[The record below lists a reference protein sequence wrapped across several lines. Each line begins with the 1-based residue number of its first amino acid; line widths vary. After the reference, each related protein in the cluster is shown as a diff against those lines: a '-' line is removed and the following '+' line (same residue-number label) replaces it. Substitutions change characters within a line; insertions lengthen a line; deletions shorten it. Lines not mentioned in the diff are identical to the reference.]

1 MQNYMSDEIV
11 KLIGSVRAGDMVA
24 FDMLYGMYRP
34 LLRSSVT
41 RVLGMGCFRLVESDR
56 DDLMQEALLSL
67 YKAACSFNDQDNVRF
82 GLYAQI
88 CIRNSL
94 LTAAKKLSRQ
104 VITTVDY
111 ADDVFED
118 TVDPEGT
125 PEERVIAN
133 ERAEEIHAFLEE
145 QLTAYERRVFSLHL
159 SQRTYAEIAEIVGK
173 DIKSVANAIVRARD
187 KLKRFKGDL

>member
-1 MQNYMSDEIV
+1 MSDEIT

-34 LLRSSVT
+34 LLRSSVSK
-41 RVLGMGCFRLVESDR
+41 VLKMNCFRLGDSDW

-67 YKAACSFNDQDNVRF
+67 YKAACSYNEQDNVQF

-94 LTAAKKLSRQ
+94 LSAAKKLSRQ
-104 VITTVDY
+104 IVTTVDY
-111 ADDVFED
+111 AEVVFED
-118 TVDPEGT
+118 TADPEGT
-125 PEERVIAN
+125 PEERLIAS

-145 QLTAYERRVFSLHL
+145 QLTAYERKVFSLHL
-159 SQRTYAEIAEIVGK
+159 SQRTYAEIADIVGK

-187 KLKRFKGDL
+187 KLKKFK

>member
-1 MQNYMSDEIV
+1 MRNIMSDEIT

-41 RVLGMGCFRLVESDR
+41 RVLKMSCFRLGDSDW

-67 YKAACSFNDQDNVRF
+67 YKAACSYNEQDNVQF
-82 GLYAQI
+82 GLFAQI

-94 LTAAKKLSRQ
+94 ITAAKKLSRQ
-104 VITTVDY
+104 IITTVDY
-111 ADDVFED
+111 AEAVFED
-118 TVDPEGT
+118 TADPEGT
-125 PEERVIAN
+125 PEERMIAS
-133 ERAEEIHAFLEE
+133 ERAEEIQAFLEE

-159 SQRTYAEIAEIVGK
+159 SQRTYAEIADIVGK

-187 KLKRFKGDL
+187 KLKKFH